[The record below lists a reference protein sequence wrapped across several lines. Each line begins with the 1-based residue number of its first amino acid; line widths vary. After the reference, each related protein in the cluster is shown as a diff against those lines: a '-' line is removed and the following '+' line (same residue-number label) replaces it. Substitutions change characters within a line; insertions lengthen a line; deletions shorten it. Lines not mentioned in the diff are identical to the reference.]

1 MLCDFLEYFR
11 HFYHHFDLDFCLD
24 MSSYEYFEV
33 ASKVT
38 FSKLS
43 IFRTLLPPIL
53 TKVGVAWLVG

>member
-1 MLCDFLEYFR
+1 MLCDFLEYFK

-24 MSSYEYFEV
+24 VERKFEV

-43 IFRTLLPPIL
+43 IFRTLLAPIL